1 MKKVIVAA
9 FYAILAIILAS
20 SCQRNPVPPAPPVT
34 YSVNI
39 VITGSGK
46 VVADKTSGIAL
57 GSSVTLKFTPETG
70 SSFYSIKVNGTK
82 KEDVQPSATELSYT
96 IQNVNY
102 NLIVEVVFVETQV
115 LLLSKLEPAWVWT
128 KFDIYRADDNTF
140 LYSVELTEA
149 EKSRKMYHYYP
160 SMEIKYINPDGSI
173 YWQATWDLKQDV
185 YKQGGQTLTVLELT
199 SNKFV
204 YKTSSAWSNVGNC
217 YAYALYTR
225 ERK

>member
-1 MKKVIVAA
+1 MKTLIITA
-9 FYAILAIILAS
+9 FYAILAIILSS
-20 SCQRNPVPPAPPVT
+20 SCQKNPVPPSPPVT

-39 VITGSGK
+39 VITGNGK

-57 GSSVTLKFTPETG
+57 GSSVTLKFTPEIG

-82 KEDVQPSATELSYT
+82 RVDVQPSATELFYT

-128 KFDIYRADDNTF
+128 KLDIHRADDNAF

-160 SMEIKYINPDGSI
+160 SMEIKYINPDGSL
-173 YWQATWDLKQDV
+173 YWNATWDLKQDV
-185 YKQGGQTLTVLELT
+185 YKQGGQILTVIELT
-199 SNKFV
+199 SDKFIH
-204 YKTSSAWSNVGNC
+204 KAPPIWSNINNC
-217 YAYALYTR
+217 YVYAKYTY